1 MRKIRQD
8 RERGRTSALL
18 LILAVVMGMVIAACA
33 DSGADPTTTA
43 GGEESTTSAAEEPTT
58 TAGGDTTTTAAAE
71 PLVVAC
77 DTTVPSD
84 APGAMTMWERSGG
97 NGQMVDALVCAW
109 NDRNP
114 DRPINLEY
122 IEHTDMVSRL
132 ARGLATG
139 DVPDLMGMDLIY
151 GPQFTSTDQLLEVTG
166 HGRRGP
172 HGDGQPGPPRRC
184 HLGGRAST
192 GFPSTPTSR
201 PCSGTRTC
209 SKPPGST
216 RRCPRPT

>member
-1 MRKIRQD
+1 MTRRTHG
-8 RERGRTSALL
+8 RERDRTSGLL
-18 LILAVVMGMVIAACA
+18 LVLAVVMGMLIAACA
-33 DSGADPTTTA
+33 DSGAEPTTTA
-43 GGEESTTSAAEEPTT
+43 GGEEPTTTAAEEPST
-58 TAGGDTTTTAAAE
+58 TAGGDTTTTAAAA

-132 ARGLATG
+132 ATGLASG
-139 DVPDLMGMDLIY
+139 DVPDLMGLDLIY
-151 GPQFTSTDQLLEVTG
+151 GPQFTSAGQLQPITG
-166 HGRRGP
+166 HDR
-172 HGDGQPGPPRRC
+172 
-184 HLGGRAST
+184 
-192 GFPSTPTSR
+192 
-201 PCSGTRTC
+201 
-209 SKPPGST
+209 
-216 RRCPRPT
+216 